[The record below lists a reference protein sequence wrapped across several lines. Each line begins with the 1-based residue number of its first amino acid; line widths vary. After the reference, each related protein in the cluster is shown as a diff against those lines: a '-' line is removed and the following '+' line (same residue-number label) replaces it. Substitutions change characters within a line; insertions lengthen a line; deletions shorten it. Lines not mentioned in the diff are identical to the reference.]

1 MFPKTAMSYAQGQR
15 GQIAPVAL
23 LGVLISSAV
32 LVLMFN
38 TGQKITEKS
47 QLTNAADAAAYS
59 GAVWTA
65 RHLNFM
71 AYTNRAMVANHA
83 AVGHFVS
90 YVSWTRYVHDSI
102 DYIDRVTQWIPIV
115 GQYVHIA
122 EQIAEQVRKL
132 AEQSAEVAIPAIDS
146 WNANFRAAQIEAQAS
161 LALNNLNELMQATAR
176 TYDPDVR
183 LNDRGELSRMPEE
196 VRTIIEGQLLG
207 QLASVPTFVR
217 RYTAANDQ
225 GSVRELIEAS
235 LEANLDMQRW
245 ISGER
250 GWQETGL
257 AFRLRKQGTTSHTQ
271 SAQAADWRARDQL
284 QYRTRRLFGWSRW
297 RRIGDAP
304 STASASEFD
313 SNYSGVPSYY
323 NVAGSPGDHSLR
335 IVAIATKRQS
345 QVATADLLGMESST
359 MPMSAVAAAVIEFR
373 RPSGNAFATL
383 PREEREFA
391 NLFNPFW
398 EARLAPLG
406 LGDRF

>member
-1 MFPKTAMSYAQGQR
+1 MFNLHVTRDAKAQSGQVV
-15 GQIAPVAL
+15 PVAL

-47 QLTNAADAAAYS
+47 RITNAADAAAYS

-65 RHLNFM
+65 RHLNFL

-115 GQYVHIA
+115 GQYIDIA
-122 EQIAEQVRKL
+122 EQIAEQVREL
-132 AEQSAEVAIPAIDS
+132 AENSAEMAVPAIDL
-146 WNANFRAAQIEAQAS
+146 WNANFRAAQAEAQAS
-161 LALNNLNELMQATAR
+161 LALDNLNELMQATAR
-176 TYDPDVR
+176 TYDPEIR

-196 VRTIIEGQLLG
+196 LRVLIEGQLLA
-207 QLASVPTFVR
+207 QLASVPTFVQ
-217 RYTAANDQ
+217 RYTATDDR
-225 GSVRELIEAS
+225 GSVGELIEAS
-235 LEANLDMQRW
+235 LQANDDIERW
-245 ISGER
+245 IPGER

-257 AFRLRKQGTTSHTQ
+257 AFRLRKQGTTDHTQ
-271 SAQAADWRARDQL
+271 SAQGAEWRARDQL

-297 RRIGDAP
+297 RRIGDEV

-313 SNYSGVPSYY
+313 SNYSGVPAYY
-323 NVAGSPGDHSLR
+323 NVAGAPGDRSLR
-335 IVAIATKRQS
+335 VVAIATKRQAR
-345 QVATADLLGMESST
+345 VATADLLGMESST
-359 MPMSAVAAAVIEFR
+359 VPISAVAFARIEFK
-373 RPSGNAFATL
+373 RPRGNAFPAL
-383 PREEREFA
+383 APNEREVA

-398 EARLAPLG
+398 EARLAPLDVG
-406 LGDRF
+406 IL

>member
-1 MFPKTAMSYAQGQR
+1 MIHAPTIRHTQAHR

-71 AYTNRAMVANHA
+71 AYTNRAMIANHA
-83 AVGHFVS
+83 AAGHLVS

-115 GQYVHIA
+115 GQYIDIA
-122 EQIAEQVRKL
+122 EQIAEQVRQL
-132 AEQSAEVAIPAIDS
+132 AEQSADVAIPAIDL
-146 WNANFRAAQIEAQAS
+146 WNSNFRAAQAETQAS

-176 TYDPDVR
+176 AYDSEIR
-183 LNDRGELSRMPEE
+183 LNDRGEVSRMPQEL
-196 VRTIIEGQLLG
+196 RTLIEGQLLA
-207 QLASVPTFVR
+207 QLANVPRFVQ
-217 RYTAANDQ
+217 RYTATNDQ
-225 GSVRELIEAS
+225 GNVDELIEAS
-235 LEANLDMQRW
+235 LRANADLERW
-245 ISGER
+245 IPGER

-257 AFRLRKQGTTSHTQ
+257 AFRMRKQGSTTHMQ
-271 SAQAADWRARDQL
+271 SAQGADWNARDQL

-297 RRIGDAP
+297 RRIGDET
-304 STASASEFD
+304 STASAREFD
-313 SNYSGVPSYY
+313 SDYAGVPSYY
-323 NVAGSPGDHSLR
+323 NVAGAPADRSLR
-335 IVAIATKRQS
+335 IAAIATKRQA
-345 QVATADLLGMESST
+345 QVATADLLGMQSSSV
-359 MPMSAVAAAVIEFR
+359 PISAVAIGTIEFK
-373 RPSGNAFATL
+373 RPRADAFPAL
-383 PREEREFA
+383 GRDEREFA

-398 EARLAPLG
+398 EARLAPLSFG
-406 LGDRF
+406 GST